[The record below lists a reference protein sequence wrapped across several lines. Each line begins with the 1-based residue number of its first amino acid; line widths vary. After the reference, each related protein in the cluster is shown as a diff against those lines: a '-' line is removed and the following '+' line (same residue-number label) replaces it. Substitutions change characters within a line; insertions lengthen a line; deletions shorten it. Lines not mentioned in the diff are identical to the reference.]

1 VVNIEPMDIDQSQN
15 NRAARVIARGGI
27 IAFRTD
33 TFYGLGADPFNEN
46 AVRSIRKLKEREDD
60 KPILVLISDA
70 RQIERFIASR
80 SELFDAVTRSYWPGP
95 LTVIGVAHPELPTE
109 LTAGSGTI
117 GVRLPDGKRVRDLV
131 HACGGA
137 LTATSANLSGSLPA
151 RSAEEVQTYFPN
163 GIDLIIDNG
172 DVTVDQPSTV
182 LDLSG
187 PEPRVVREGA
197 LLLEQLEEVLSKD
210 LSGELQ

>member
-1 VVNIEPMDIDQSQN
+1 METHQS
-15 NRAARVIARGGI
+15 RHDKAARVIARGGI

-33 TFYGLGADPFNEN
+33 TFYGLGVDPFNEH
-46 AVRSIRKLKEREDD
+46 AVRTIRKLKKREDD

-70 RQIERFIASR
+70 RQIERFLASR

-95 LTVIGVAHPELPTE
+95 LTVIGVAHPELPAE

-117 GVRLPDGKRVRDLV
+117 GVRLPDDKRVRDLV

-151 RSAEEVQTYFPN
+151 RSADEVQTYFPN
-163 GIDLIIDNG
+163 GIDLIIDDG

-187 PEPRVVREGA
+187 AQPRVVREGA
-197 LLLEQLEEVLSKD
+197 VAKDQLEKFLAQ
-210 LSGELQ
+210 L